1 MGAADRYEELRAAVF
16 EGRGAGWRHGWAVL
30 VRSGMAAW
38 SKAVAALVPPPR
50 ATDEMPVQAVA
61 VEGEAADQLV
71 HVLAGLVLGRL
82 QPP

>member
-1 MGAADRYEELRAAVF
+1 
-16 EGRGAGWRHGWAVL
+16 
-30 VRSGMAAW
+30 MAAW

-50 ATDEMPVQAVA
+50 ATDEMPGQVV
-61 VEGEAADQLV
+61 VVDGEAADQLV